1 MFISLSTAI
10 NYTSYVDLINFLV
23 SIETTLTPIYPIS
36 QAFVVRNSQP
46 FPEKQ
51 LKFTFF
57 YWIFIEIVLYILL
70 KQIKVISKGSPCKL
84 ALSK

>member
-10 NYTSYVDLINFLV
+10 KYTSYVDLINFLV
-23 SIETTLTPIYPIS
+23 SMERTLTPIYPIF
-36 QAFVVRNSQP
+36 QTFVVRNSQA

-57 YWIFIEIVLYILL
+57 YWIFIEIVLYVLL

>member
-10 NYTSYVDLINFLV
+10 NYTSYIDLINLLV
-23 SIETTLTPIYPIS
+23 SMETTLTPIYHIF
-36 QAFVVRNSQP
+36 QAFVVRNSQV

-57 YWIFIEIVLYILL
+57 YWIFIEIVLYVLL
-70 KQIKVISKGSPCKL
+70 KQIKAISKGSPCKL